1 MPAENQPALTM
12 KKKLTTTKKRPK
24 AGQRRALG
32 LATGSA
38 WIAMGDRLPKPG
50 EWVLI
55 VLELGSGCNFVV
67 GMGWRK
73 ISSDGRDTG
82 WWDTNHG
89 LVRDFLIS
97 HWQPTPP
104 LPPLPNTVHEPRP

>member
-1 MPAENQPALTM
+1 MGPDTLLGEAVAA
-12 KKKLTTTKKRPK
+12 KKWNL
-24 AGQRRALG
+24 RRLVSRRSS
-32 LATGSA
+32 GSA
-38 WIAMGDRLPKPG
+38 WIALGDRQPKPG

-73 ISSDGRDTG
+73 IHRDGSDTG

-104 LPPLPNTVHEPRP
+104 LPNSH

>member
-1 MPAENQPALTM
+1 MT
-12 KKKLTTTKKRPK
+12 KKKSRPSKATTKAKTSRAPK
-24 AGQRRALG
+24 LG
-32 LATGSA
+32 VVTGSA
-38 WIAMGDRLPKPG
+38 WIALGDRLPKPG

-73 ISSDGRDTG
+73 IHSDGSDTG

-104 LPPLPNTVHEPRP
+104 LPNTEASNGGNAAL